1 MAERTPERLV
11 RLLGLVAYLD
21 GRTGVPVDEVAK
33 HFGVTPAQVLRDIDT
48 LWVTGT
54 PGYFPDD
61 LIDFDADSLE
71 SGVVR
76 ITQVRGMA
84 RPLRLGTREA
94 VALLAALRALA
105 EAVGPSLDSADAGV
119 LQSTIDLITAAT
131 GSAAATVDVQLTV
144 DGSPQVLTAARTA
157 LRDGRRLHLRY
168 VDAADRTTER
178 DVDPWQLVTGDERS
192 YLAGWCHTVGGERLF
207 RLDRILSAEVTT
219 APVVTRQTRADTGFR
234 PSADYPLVTI
244 ILDRRARWAAEQ
256 LPVES
261 VIELDDGGFEVA
273 IRVTSAA
280 WLRRLLLRLAPWV
293 RGVEPADAALDAAA
307 AARRALAAYGGDDL
321 ATIDAGSDAKPVGT
335 PGSSVDG

>member
-21 GRTGVPVDEVAK
+21 GRTGVPVDEVAR

-105 EAVGPSLDSADAGV
+105 EAVGPSLDSADTGV

-168 VDAADRTTER
+168 VDAADRTSER

-207 RLDRILSAEVTT
+207 RLARILAAEVTRT
-219 APVVTRQTRADTGFR
+219 PVVTRQTRTDTGFH
-234 PSADYPLVTI
+234 PSASDPLVTI

-261 VIELDDGGFEVA
+261 VVELDDGGFEVA
-273 IRVTSAA
+273 IRVTSPA

-293 RGVEPADAALDAAA
+293 RGVEPPEAALDAAA
-307 AARRALAAYGGDDL
+307 AARRALAAYGDEP
-321 ATIDAGSDAKPVGT
+321 AVVDAAPGSERLGT
-335 PGSSVDG
+335 SDSSVDG

>member
-21 GRTGVPVDEVAK
+21 GRTGVPVDEVAR
-33 HFGVTPAQVLRDIDT
+33 HFGVSQAQVLRDIDT

-54 PGYFPDD
+54 PGYLPDD

-71 SGVVR
+71 AGVVR

-105 EAVGPSLDSADAGV
+105 EAVGPGLEPSDGRV
-119 LQSTIDLITAAT
+119 LASTIDLLTTAT

-144 DGSPQVLTAARTA
+144 DGAPGVLLAARTA
-157 LRDGRRLHLRY
+157 LREGRRLHLRY
-168 VDAADRTTER
+168 VDAADRVSER

-192 YLAGWCHTVGGERLF
+192 YLTGWCHSARGERLF
-207 RLDRILSAEVTT
+207 RLDRILAAEVLD
-219 APVVTRQTRADTGFR
+219 APVSTRPAGGETVFR
-234 PSADYPLVTI
+234 PGEDDPLVT
-244 ILDRRARWAAEQ
+244 LDLDGRARWAAEQ

-261 VIELDDGGFEVA
+261 LVEQPDGGFAVGLRVA
-273 IRVTSAA
+273 SPA
-280 WLRRLLLRLAPWV
+280 WLRQLLIRLAPWV
-293 RGVEPADAALDAAA
+293 RAVDPPDAAQDAAA
-307 AARRALAAYGGDDL
+307 AARRALAAYQDGPPPAEARD
-321 ATIDAGSDAKPVGT
+321 GSGPT
-335 PGSSVDG
+335 PRDG